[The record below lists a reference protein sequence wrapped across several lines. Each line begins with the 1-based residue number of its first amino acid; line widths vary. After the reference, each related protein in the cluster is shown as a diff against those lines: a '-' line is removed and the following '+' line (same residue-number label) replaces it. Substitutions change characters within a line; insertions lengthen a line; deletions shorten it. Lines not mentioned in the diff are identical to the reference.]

1 MKFLLIVS
9 LVTFLLYGCD
19 NSKKSKD
26 LAFEVVNCDERLQGM
41 SFPKS
46 PQHPK
51 CVTTGMYKFKVRK
64 YEDTVLLSDFHHDGE
79 PYSNDFLSD
88 CKIYDTN
95 NWKCRDY
102 SVVEGQLVASTSN
115 VADTNIY
122 IKIK

>member
-9 LVTFLLYGCD
+9 LATFLLYGCD

-26 LAFEVVNCDERLQGM
+26 LAFEVVDCDERLQAV
-41 SFPKS
+41 FPKS
-46 PQHPK
+46 PQHPN
-51 CVTTGMYKFKVRK
+51 CVTTGTYKFKVRK

-88 CKIYDTN
+88 CKIYNTN
-95 NWKCRDY
+95 NWKCLEY
-102 SVVEGQLVASTSN
+102 SMVDGQLVASTSN
-115 VADTNIY
+115 VADKNIY